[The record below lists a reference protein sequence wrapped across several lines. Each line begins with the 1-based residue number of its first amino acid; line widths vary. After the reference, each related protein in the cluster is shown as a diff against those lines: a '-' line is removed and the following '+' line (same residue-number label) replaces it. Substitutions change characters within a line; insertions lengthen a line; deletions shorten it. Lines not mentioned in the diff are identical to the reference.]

1 MGKKNCYQGRVS
13 AKPLSGEC
21 VWYIQETQGGQQG
34 WRRGSKEGTEEDWNL
49 DIIGLSRKR

>member
-1 MGKKNCYQGRVS
+1 MGKKNCYQRRVS

-34 WRRGSKEGTEEDWNL
+34 WRRGSKEGTEEDWNP

>member
-1 MGKKNCYQGRVS
+1 MGKKNCYQRRVS

-34 WRRGSKEGTEEDWNL
+34 WRRGSKEGTEEDWNPH
-49 DIIGLSRKR
+49 IIGLSRKR

>member
-1 MGKKNCYQGRVS
+1 MGKENCYQRRVS
-13 AKPLSGEC
+13 AKPLSREC

-34 WRRGSKEGTEEDWNL
+34 WRRGSKKGKKEGWNP